1 MDSIIWFMLALG
13 FGFLA
18 YLLYTRQF
26 RWVLGVVRNIVI
38 GIIAMLG
45 LNFVLYERGLAVG
58 VNAITALIVGL
69 LGIPGLLLLYVTRFL
84 V

>member
-1 MDSIIWFMLALG
+1 MDSIIWFMLALS

-26 RWVLGVVRNIVI
+26 RWVLGVVRNIAI
-38 GIIAMLG
+38 GIIAMFG
-45 LNFVLYERGLAVG
+45 LNFILYERGLAVG

-69 LGIPGLLLLYVTRFL
+69 LGIPGLLLLYITRFL
-84 V
+84 I